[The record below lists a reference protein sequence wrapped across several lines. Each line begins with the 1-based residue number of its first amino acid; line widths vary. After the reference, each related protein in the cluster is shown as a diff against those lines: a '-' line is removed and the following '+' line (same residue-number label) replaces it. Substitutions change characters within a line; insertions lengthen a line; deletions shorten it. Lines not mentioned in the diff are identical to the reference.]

1 MYYQILK
8 AASDEI
14 GWVWK
19 GAGKQVRLE
28 RIYLPGR
35 EKMLQRILRDFP
47 AACKSAGGLS
57 GSLAHLIGDLCLGKE
72 RRVDL
77 SLLNLSGL
85 TKFSARVLKE
95 TLGIPRGKVCAY
107 SGLAERAGFPRAAR
121 AVGSVMANNPFPLA
135 IPCHR
140 VIRADGT
147 TGHFGGGADMKKRL
161 LEREGIPFD
170 AAGRVPPAYLVVV
183 GSPRRANGR
192 S

>member
-1 MYYQILK
+1 
-8 AASDEI
+8 
-14 GWVWK
+14 
-19 GAGKQVRLE
+19 
-28 RIYLPGR
+28 
-35 EKMLQRILRDFP
+35 
-47 AACKSAGGLS
+47 
-57 GSLAHLIGDLCLGKE
+57 
-72 RRVDL
+72 
-77 SLLNLSGL
+77 L

-170 AAGRVPPAYLVVV
+170 AAGRVPPAYRVAL